1 MAVGRIDGAVEL
13 WAWQEGTRLA
23 AFAAHGGCVAAVLF
37 LHAGGR
43 FLTAGE
49 DGKVSLQRA
58 CGRFRGAAK
67 VGVYSGDAGCL
78 C

>member
-1 MAVGRIDGAVEL
+1 MAVGRIDGMVEL

-23 AFAAHGGCVAAVLF
+23 TFPAQRGCVAAVLF
-37 LHAGGR
+37 LHAGSR

-58 CGRFRGAAK
+58 CGEFRDKLAK
-67 VGVYSGDAGCL
+67 
-78 C
+78 